1 MVAKGRIGSFLR
13 VNRWLILSLVA
24 LACALYLS
32 SQYIKTE
39 VASPTSATA
48 PAAETTVVVART
60 AIPAYSVITASDL
73 MVERI
78 PTSDV
83 PGGAASQV
91 AGMVGQWT
99 KEAIQPGIPI
109 VTSEVFQPKS
119 ANILAAR
126 ITPGDMA
133 VDLPLNAT
141 NVVDGMVEPGDTVSL
156 FATITEKNGQKATED
171 FLNQVKVLA
180 VNGSFAP
187 LSQPTTGQNLTLIL
201 ALPPKQIAQLLFMQ
215 QKSPIDA
222 VLDAPHAK
230 TGVPTPFGTNQWQQ
244 PIP

>member
-13 VNRWLILSLVA
+13 VNRWLILGLVA

-32 SQYIKTE
+32 TQYINT
-39 VASPTSATA
+39 VIASPSSTTA

-60 AIPAYSVITASDL
+60 AIPAYSVLTASDL
-73 MVERI
+73 MVERM
-78 PTSDV
+78 PTADV
-83 PGGAASQV
+83 PGGAASQIASV
-91 AGMVGQWT
+91 VGQWT
-99 KEAIQPGIPI
+99 EEAIQPGIPI

-141 NVVDGMVEPGDTVSL
+141 NVVDGMVEPGDTISL
-156 FATITEKNGQKATED
+156 FATIKEKNGQQATED

-180 VNGSFAP
+180 VNGSFTP
-187 LSQPTTGQNLTLIL
+187 LTPPTTGQNLTLIL
-201 ALPPKQIAQLLFMQ
+201 ALPPKEIAQLLFME

-222 VLDAPHAK
+222 VLDAPHQK
-230 TGVPTPFGTNQWQQ
+230 TGVPAPFGTSQWQQ
-244 PIP
+244 PTP